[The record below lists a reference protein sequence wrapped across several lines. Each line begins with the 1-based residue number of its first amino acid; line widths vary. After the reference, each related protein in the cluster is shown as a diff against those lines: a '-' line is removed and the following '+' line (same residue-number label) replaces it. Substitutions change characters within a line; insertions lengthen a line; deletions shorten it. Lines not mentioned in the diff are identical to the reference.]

1 MESQKKRK
9 SIQDIFKARQQTS
22 FVGRED
28 QIKFFRSNLEI
39 PPEDRLY
46 RFIFNICG
54 QGGVGKTTLLQQFYE
69 IAQEVKCIAVLT
81 DDNQKSVLE
90 VMEQLAKELEEKGHK
105 LRKFTERYKV
115 YRQKQQELKSDPEA
129 PQGFSAFL
137 GKNLVK
143 NSLHVAK
150 QVPAAGAAVDFLN
163 GDALASQAGEWST
176 FVAKKLTDRDEIKLV
191 REPVEVLTPIFLEEI
206 SKLSDD
212 FRVILFFDD
221 YERTDNFLDRWLL
234 DILQGCYGEV
244 GASIL
249 FVIAGCQELERNRW
263 ANYEG
268 LIARLPLK
276 GFTEEEAQQYFKC
289 KNITNSQLINVIL
302 RLSGGL
308 PLLMATLTVGTPNEL
323 GKVDDSSNTALEQ
336 FLKWLDEPKRRQIV
350 LHAAIPQFF
359 NRDILFQLIGE
370 EGTEELFDWLKEMP
384 FVKKCRGGWAYHDVV
399 RSQMLG
405 NKCRYLVQ
413 NWAYLHGKI
422 AEYYEIVENELE
434 LDSEQAWQNE
444 TWQSYH
450 LQVCYHRLC
459 QAPQKNLSWALNQFL
474 AARKNTHKLAMY
486 WGKTMVQAGK
496 DTHVNE
502 VQIWGE
508 KLLGGLK
515 AYEED
520 RYKIA
525 TKMLTDLL
533 NHANIEAKWCSVA
546 LDWRGSMYALSKQ
559 YSQALDD
566 FTEAINLAPED
577 VQYLQNRGII
587 HVLIQHYSDAI
598 GDFDRA
604 IELNSNDTW
613 VLTQRGYTYRLMK
626 CYKDAIKDFDR
637 AIELDPN
644 YIWVLANR
652 SITYRLMKCY
662 IDAIKDFSCIIKL
675 DPEHIWAIAQR
686 GYTYHLMGHYSDAIA
701 NFDRAIKIDPNY
713 TWAIAQRGYTYRL
726 MERYSDAVADFAHAI
741 ELDPNYIW
749 VLAQR
754 GETYRLMERYSDAIE
769 DFDRAIEIHPNYI
782 WALANRGITYYF
794 MKRYSDALQN
804 FDCAIKLDPSN
815 KKLLEL
821 RGYTY
826 RSIESD
832 ADALKDLNRVIEL
845 DPKHFMED
853 CSNVINELD
862 YVIELNPKDDWNF
875 YVRALI
881 YKFLQQSDR
890 AEVDITRGI
899 KLAKARHEEN
909 PQDCCNTLNLALYY
923 LASDDVSN
931 ANYLY
936 DLALSGNSTPEG
948 IRKAIHDLYDF
959 LTFFPNHKPAQ
970 TMQDLLQTALSVGS
984 SNK

>member
-9 SIQDIFKARQQTS
+9 SIQDIFKARQQIS

-28 QIKFFRSNLEI
+28 QIKFFRSNLEL

-54 QGGVGKTTLLQQFYE
+54 QGGVGKTTLLQQFYK
-69 IAQEVKCIAVLT
+69 IAEEVKCIAVLT
-81 DDNQKSVLE
+81 NDNEKSVLE
-90 VMEQLAKELEEKGHK
+90 VMEQLAKELEEKGHR
-105 LRKFTERYKV
+105 LRKFTGRYKV

-143 NSLHVAK
+143 NSLHIIK
-150 QVPAAGAAVDFLN
+150 QVPVVGAAVDFLN

-212 FRVILFFDD
+212 FRIILFFDD

-249 FVIAGCQELERNRW
+249 FVIAGCQELDPNRW

-276 GFTEEEAQQYFKC
+276 GFTEEEAQQYLKC

-359 NRDILFQLIGE
+359 NRDILFQLLGE

-384 FVKKCRGGWAYHDVV
+384 FVKKCRDGWAYHDVV
-399 RSQMLG
+399 RSQMLR

-413 NWAYLHGKI
+413 NWTYLHEKI

-434 LDSEQAWQNE
+434 LDSEKAWQNE

-459 QAPQKNLSWALNQFL
+459 QAPHKNLSWALNQFL

-496 DTHVNE
+496 DTRVNE

-508 KLLGGLK
+508 QLLGGLK

-533 NHANIEAKWCSVA
+533 NDANIEAKWRSVA

-559 YSQALDD
+559 YSKALDD
-566 FTEAINLAPED
+566 FTRAINLAPED
-577 VQYLQNRGII
+577 AQYFQNRAITY
-587 HVLIQHYSDAI
+587 VLMQRYSDAI
-598 GDFDRA
+598 RDFDRA
-604 IELNSNDTW
+604 VELDFNYIW
-613 VLTQRGYTYRLMK
+613 VLAQRGYTYRLMK
-626 CYKDAIKDFDR
+626 RYKDAIKDFDR

-662 IDAIKDFSCIIKL
+662 KDAIKDFYSIIKL
-675 DPEHIWAIAQR
+675 DPNYTWVLAQRGYTYRLIECYSDAIEDFDRAIELDPNYTWALAQR
-686 GYTYHLMGHYSDAIA
+686 GYTYHL
-701 NFDRAIKIDPNY
+701 
-713 TWAIAQRGYTYRL
+713 T
-726 MERYSDAVADFAHAI
+726 
-741 ELDPNYIW
+741 
-749 VLAQR
+749 
-754 GETYRLMERYSDAIE
+754 ERYSDAIE
-769 DFDRAIEIHPNYI
+769 DFDRAIELDPNYTWVLAQRGETYRLTERYSNAIEDFDRAIELDPNYI
-782 WALANRGITYYF
+782 WVLANRGITYHF

-804 FDCAIKLDPSN
+804 FDCAIKLDPNN

-826 RSIESD
+826 HLIECD
-832 ADALKDLNRVIEL
+832 EDALKDFNRVIEL
-845 DPKHFMED
+845 DPEHFMED
-853 CSNVINELD
+853 CSDALKELNRL
-862 YVIELNPKDDWNF
+862 IELNPKDDWNL

-881 YKFLQQSDR
+881 YKFLKQPDR
-890 AEVDITRGI
+890 AKVDLTRGI
-899 KLAKARHEEN
+899 KLAKARYEEN
-909 PQDCCNTLNLALYY
+909 PQDCFNTFNLALYY
-923 LASDDVSN
+923 LAGDDVSN
-931 ANYLY
+931 ANHLY
-936 DLALSGNSTPEG
+936 DLALSRNYTPEG

-959 LTFFPNHKPAQ
+959 LTFSPNHKQAQ
-970 TMQDLLQTALSVGS
+970 TVQDLLQAALV
-984 SNK
+984 K